1 MVLIEMLAFWVKQRS
16 MKKFVL
22 SLGLPHKVTG
32 LVFGVL
38 LNVCCPLSGYAGS
51 YEMGLKLYSQGDYLS
66 AARYFLE
73 ASAQG
78 PENPNA
84 HYYLADSYLKLN
96 RLAEAQAEY
105 QKILAMAPNSQ
116 AARLSRTG
124 LSNLRG
130 YLNNVN
136 GDRWWNAGGSG
147 PGAKKDQYSGEL
159 LQGED
164 YLDQITEGGKRVR
177 WALSKMPLKVYIE
190 QTPVG
195 IRNFQPAFVSQ
206 VRKGLDVWVGVLGHQ
221 LTYVLVNDRES
232 ADIRVSWT
240 NTIDTQGHNGDGGTA
255 YTAGLMTPRIRDERI
270 ESMNVQIATF
280 DIHGKAQTAD
290 IIYAVAIH
298 ELGHSLGL
306 LGHSQDPKDI
316 MYADNQNVVQP
327 SRRDMNTL
335 RRLYTLAAD
344 INNLSPES
352 RKADPDR
359 AAVVAQ
365 AADESLARME
375 VKTKQDGR
383 PLNYLNLSVAYYQKA
398 KQVQGE
404 GKDARDWYLKSL
416 KAVTRTIEMEP
427 RDSRAYHRRSL
438 VYQELDDYDTALKD
452 IQKAITY
459 DRKEPEYLMLQS
471 WYLANLSRH
480 AESRSSLDAY
490 LLARPTE
497 ASSQDV
503 IRIREKLTQRR

>member
-1 MVLIEMLAFWVKQRS
+1 MVSIGVKQRS
-16 MKKFVL
+16 MKKFAPFL
-22 SLGLPHKVTG
+22 LFRHKLTCLALGL
-32 LVFGVL
+32 L
-38 LNVCCPLSGYAGS
+38 LTLCYPLPGHAGP
-51 YEMGLKLYSQGDYLS
+51 YELGLKFYSQGDYLT
-66 AARYFLE
+66 AASYFLE

-78 PENPNA
+78 TDNPNT

-130 YLNNVN
+130 YLNNTN
-136 GDRWWNAGGSG
+136 GNRWRQSGGSG
-147 PGAKKDQYSGEL
+147 PGAIKDQYSGEV

-164 YLDQITEGGKRVR
+164 YLDQITEGGQRVR

-195 IRNFQPAFVSQ
+195 IRNFQPTFVSQ

-221 LTYVLVNDRES
+221 LTYVLVNSKED

-240 NTIDTQGHNGDGGTA
+240 NTIDTQGHNEDGGTA
-255 YTAGLMTPRIRDERI
+255 YTAGLMVPRIREDRI
-270 ESMNVQIATF
+270 ESMDVQIATF

-290 IIYAVAIH
+290 IIYGVAIH

-306 LGHSQDPKDI
+306 LGHSPNPNDI
-316 MYADNQNVVQP
+316 MFAENQHVIQP
-327 SRRDMNTL
+327 SKRDMNTL
-335 RRLYTLAAD
+335 RKLYTLAAD

-352 RKADPDR
+352 RKSDPDR
-359 AAVVAQ
+359 AEELVQ
-365 AADESLARME
+365 ALDESLARME
-375 VKTKQDGR
+375 ANAKEDGR
-383 PLNYLNLSVAYYQKA
+383 ALNYMNLSVTYYQKA

-404 GKDARDWYLKSL
+404 RGDTKDWYLKAL
-416 KAVTRTIEMEP
+416 KAVTRAIEMEP
-427 RDSRAYHRRSL
+427 KDPRAYHRRSL
-438 VYQELDDYDTALKD
+438 VYQELKDYDNALRD
-452 IQKAITY
+452 IQKSITF

-471 WYLANLSRH
+471 WYLANLNRYGE
-480 AESRSSLDAY
+480 ARSSLDAY
-490 LLARPTE
+490 LLAKPNE

-503 IRIREKLTQRR
+503 TRIREMLTQSR